1 MKTAGVFIMHLSLAF
16 SGVDPRDTH
25 GEPPRT
31 RGEWYIFDNFLG
43 ARGGDIV
50 WFWKRTLQTPGMHPR
65 DLVAIGQRYMVFKIP
80 DEQLAAIC
88 IPFLGSVARLFFIMP
103 LYKAWDVLRRKRKSV
118 IADSFDEFV
127 VKGELNSISSDFVVS
142 EHTFLILKRACA
154 RFNIK
159 L

>member
-1 MKTAGVFIMHLSLAF
+1 MRDLPAMSLCRKCEPGLMHLSLAF
-16 SGVDPRDTH
+16 PAVDPRDTH
-25 GEPPRT
+25 GEPPGT

-88 IPFLGSVARLFFIMP
+88 IPFLGSGARLFFIMP

-142 EHTFLILKRACA
+142 EHTFLI
-154 RFNIK
+154 F
-159 L
+159 

>member
-50 WFWKRTLQTPGMHPR
+50 LFWKRTLQTPGMHPR
-65 DLVAIGQRYMVFKIP
+65 DLVGIGQRYMVFKIP
-80 DEQLAAIC
+80 DEQLSAIC
-88 IPFLGSVARLFFIMP
+88 IPFLGSVACLLNHAAVGWAVSCSAFGLFF
-103 LYKAWDVLRRKRKSV
+103 
-118 IADSFDEFV
+118 FF
-127 VKGELNSISSDFVVS
+127 
-142 EHTFLILKRACA
+142 
-154 RFNIK
+154 
-159 L
+159 